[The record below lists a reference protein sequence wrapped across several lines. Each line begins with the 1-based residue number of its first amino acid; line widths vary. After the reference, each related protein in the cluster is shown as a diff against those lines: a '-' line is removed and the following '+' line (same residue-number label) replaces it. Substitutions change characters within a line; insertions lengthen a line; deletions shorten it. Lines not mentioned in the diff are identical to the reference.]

1 MELVQ
6 GEGGVHPADVQWVK
20 TLYAYC
26 KEADILFMV
35 DEIQTGIGR
44 TGSLFAYEQYEIEPD
59 AITLAKGL
67 GSGFPIGALLAK
79 KTKRQRVFLPE
90 RMAVPLAEILWQQQ
104 QGWLHWSK
112 LQILIF

>member
-79 KTKRQRVFLPE
+79 KQSGREFFSRNAWQY
-90 RMAVPLAEILWQQQ
+90 LWRKSF
-104 QGWLHWSK
+104 GSNSRAGY
-112 LQILIF
+112 IGANYRY